1 MDIVINLDI
10 NVMLKNLINKLL
22 KRDKCI
28 ITHIYNRGF
37 SVYDE
42 FYIREPK
49 AIEYILLGVLNA
61 KQVNKAEYNFKDI
74 ITKFDKTDIPENIYN
89 MYNITPLRIK
99 DNVYKIIISVCSYS
113 IIEYKIDHYEYKVK
127 VNKELAEALYTLSK
141 INSDLVKESIEYH
154 GIFK

>member
-1 MDIVINLDI
+1 MDIVINLDT

-42 FYIREPK
+42 FYMREPK
-49 AIEYILLGVLNA
+49 AIEYILLGVLNV

-74 ITKFDKTDIPENIYN
+74 ITKFDKTDISINKN
-89 MYNITPLRIK
+89 LYNITSFRIK
-99 DNVYKIIISVCSYS
+99 DNIYKIIISVCSHS
-113 IIEYKIDHYEYKVK
+113 IIEYKIDSYEYKVK
-127 VNKELAEALYTLSK
+127 VNRELEEVLYTLSK
-141 INSDLVKESIEYH
+141 INLDLVKEYIEYH

>member
-1 MDIVINLDI
+1 
-10 NVMLKNLINKLL
+10 MLKNLINKLL

-42 FYIREPK
+42 FYMREPK
-49 AIEYILLGVLNA
+49 AIEYILLGVLNV

-74 ITKFDKTDIPENIYN
+74 ITKFDKTDISINKN
-89 MYNITPLRIK
+89 LYNITSFRIK
-99 DNVYKIIISVCSYS
+99 DNIYKIIISVCSHS
-113 IIEYKIDHYEYKVK
+113 IIEYKIDRYEYKVK
-127 VNKELAEALYTLSK
+127 VNRELAEVLYTLSK
-141 INSDLVKESIEYH
+141 INLDLVKESIEYH

>member
-1 MDIVINLDI
+1 MFKNI
-10 NVMLKNLINKLL
+10 KNLINKLL

-28 ITHIYNRGF
+28 IKHIYNRGF

-61 KQVNKAEYNFKDI
+61 KQVNKIKYDFDDI
-74 ITKFDKTDIPENIYN
+74 ITKCGKTDISKNL
-89 MYNITPLRIK
+89 YNITPLRIK
-99 DNVYKIIISVCSYS
+99 DNVYKIIISVCSHS

-127 VNKELAEALYTLSK
+127 VNRELAEVLYTLSK
-141 INSDLVKESIEYH
+141 INLDLVKESIEYH